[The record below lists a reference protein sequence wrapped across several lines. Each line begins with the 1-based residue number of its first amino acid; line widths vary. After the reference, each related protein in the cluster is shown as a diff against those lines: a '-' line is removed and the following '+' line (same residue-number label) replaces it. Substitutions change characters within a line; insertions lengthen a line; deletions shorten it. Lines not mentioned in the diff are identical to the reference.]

1 LKVSLSSRQEGPDQE
16 QNMTMSHNHRLRAE
30 LDQHE
35 LAALQRF
42 MVALHEEP
50 HGSNPRV
57 DMTQVFRGLEGQI
70 FVPVTVSG
78 ATPDAHLAMLMG
90 HKAEQLYKQS
100 GCRFVLLQRLEADLH
115 RQSYVWA
122 EGVWQTV
129 P

>member
-1 LKVSLSSRQEGPDQE
+1 
-16 QNMTMSHNHRLRAE
+16 MFMSHNHRLRAE

-42 MVALHEEP
+42 MVAIHEEP
-50 HGSNPRV
+50 HPSNPKI
-57 DMTQVFRGLEGQI
+57 DMSQVFRGLEGQI

-78 ATPDAHLAMLMG
+78 ETPDAHLAMLMA

-100 GCRFVLLQRLEADLH
+100 GCRFVLTQRLEGDPQQH
-115 RQSYVWA
+115 SYVWA
-122 EGVWQTV
+122 ENAWRTV